1 MSVESVPSWDPNDM
15 TASTD
20 RNSSVRIIAV
30 LTTTLAVMLSAPP
43 RAHATD
49 VVRYE
54 VMSVSIASVNV
65 EYADQGG
72 RTIIDDVPLPWSLEV
87 TVDQATGPIGRGA
100 QVRADWR
107 PQARPSQWVTV
118 RILHNGVLL
127 CQSTLD
133 VGNATCY
140 GNTPHNS

>member
-1 MSVESVPSWDPNDM
+1 MFAVSVP
-15 TASTD
+15 TLI
-20 RNSSVRIIAV
+20 VAV
-30 LTTTLAVMLSAPP
+30 SAPSV
-43 RAHATD
+43 AHAAD

-54 VMSVSIASVNV
+54 VLSGSIASVNV
-65 EYADQGG
+65 EYAEQTG
-72 RTIIDDVPLPWSLEV
+72 RTTVDDVPLPWSLEV
-87 TVDQATGPIGRGA
+87 TVDQAAGPIGRGA
-100 QVRADWR
+100 QIRADWR
-107 PQARPSQWVTV
+107 PQARPSQWVSV